1 MAEEPFDFYGG
12 PFSNFA
18 YSPIH
23 VDIGWGEHEYSTVE
37 HAFQAAK
44 TTKDWQH
51 HAVRTVATPSMAK
64 QIGRNVELRPD
75 WEDVKYDVMLKCL
88 RAKYAIPYFRRQL
101 LSTGYKEIREDS
113 PTDRVWGWRDGGQNL
128 LGKAL
133 MQVRAEIREAR
144 AA

>member
-1 MAEEPFDFYGG
+1 
-12 PFSNFA
+12 
-18 YSPIH
+18 
-23 VDIGWGEHEYSTVE
+23 
-37 HAFQAAK
+37 
-44 TTKDWQH
+44 
-51 HAVRTVATPSMAK
+51 MAK

-133 MQVRAEIREAR
+133 MQVRAEIREAW